1 MKYDC
6 IIIGGG
12 IAGLTCGI
20 KCASS
25 GLRTA
30 LISNGMNSLH
40 FSSGSIDL
48 FGFDGNDSII
58 TPFDHL
64 KKLISKNKK
73 HPYSVVG
80 IKTIKESLTYIK
92 NELYKENLEL
102 YSNGDHNHFHVTCI
116 GTIKPTFLS
125 QKSVFNDKIKNAFKN
140 KDKLCILNFEGYRD
154 YFSEIT
160 ANQLKN
166 NPFLSDYDI
175 TSAKITLPYYYS
187 TEKNLHE
194 FRSIDI
200 ARVFDS
206 ERYLPRIA
214 DEIIKAS
221 GDAKIISLPAFI
233 SINNFKTIHEKL
245 ENMTGKLI
253 YEAPTLPPSILGLR
267 LDTALRSRFAALG
280 GEYSIGDKV
289 ESGKISDG
297 NLEYITTK
305 NYGSTRL
312 QATTYLI
319 ATGSFFSGGL
329 KSSFDKMEEPI
340 FNLKFN
346 GDQKRNKWYSEKFFD
361 KKSHPFLSY
370 GVSTNSNLNP
380 FDKNGK
386 TVKNLYAAGAVLSG
400 YDPIAEGSGC
410 GVAISSGFFAAK
422 KIIESC
428 TVKK

>member
-20 KCASS
+20 KCASN

-48 FGFDGNDSII
+48 FGFNGTKTIEN
-58 TPFDHL
+58 PFDHI
-64 KKLISKNKK
+64 KKLSVKNKK
-73 HPYSVVG
+73 HPYSIVG
-80 IKTIKESLTYIK
+80 VKTIKESLTFIK
-92 NELYKENLEL
+92 DEMIKENLEL
-102 YSNGDHNHFHVTCI
+102 YSNGEQNHFHVTCI
-116 GTIKPTFLS
+116 GTLKPTYLS
-125 QKSVFNDKIKNAFKN
+125 QKSVFNENIKNAFNNREKI
-140 KDKLCILNFEGYRD
+140 CILNFDGYRD

-160 ANQLKN
+160 ASQLKK
-166 NPFLSDYDI
+166 SSIWQDYDI
-175 TSAKITLPYYYS
+175 TSGKITLPYYYS

-221 GDAKIISLPAFI
+221 GDAKIVSLPAFI
-233 SINNFKTIHEKL
+233 SINNFQSIHEKL
-245 ENMTGKLI
+245 EKMTGKLI

-289 ESGKISDG
+289 ESGNISDG
-297 NLEYITTK
+297 QLEYITTK
-305 NYGSTRL
+305 NYGNTRL
-312 QATTYLI
+312 QAKTYLI

-329 KSSFDKMEEPI
+329 KSSFEKMEEPV
-340 FNLKFN
+340 FNLKFD
-346 GDQKRNKWYSEKFFD
+346 GEQKRNKWYSELFFD
-361 KKSHPFLSY
+361 KKSHPFLTY
-370 GVSTNSNLNP
+370 GISTNSNLNP
-380 FDKNGK
+380 YDKNSK
-386 TVKNLYAAGAVLSG
+386 AVKNLYAAGAILSG

-410 GVAISSGFFAAK
+410 GVAISTGYLSAK

>member
-1 MKYDC
+1 LKYDC

-20 KCASS
+20 KCASK

-48 FGFDGNDSII
+48 FGYNGNETIEN
-58 TPFDHL
+58 PFEYL
-64 KKLISKNKK
+64 KKLIIKNKK
-73 HPYSVVG
+73 HPYSIVG
-80 IKTIKESLTYIK
+80 IKTIKESLAFVRD
-92 NELYKENLEL
+92 EVMKENLEL
-102 YSNGDHNHFHVTCI
+102 YSNGEQNHFHVTCI
-116 GTIKPTFLS
+116 GTLKPSYLS
-125 QKSVFNDKIKNAFKN
+125 QKSVFNEKIKNAFDK
-140 KDKLCILNFEGYRD
+140 KEKLCILNFDGYRD

-160 ANQLKN
+160 ASQLKKN
-166 NPFLSDYDI
+166 TLWSDIEI
-175 TSAKITLPYYYS
+175 TSGKITLPFYYS

-214 DEIIKAS
+214 DEIVKVS
-221 GDAKIISLPAFI
+221 GDARIVSLPAFI
-233 SINNFKTIHEKL
+233 SINNFQAIHNKL
-245 ENMTGKLI
+245 EEMTGKLI
-253 YEAPTLPPSILGLR
+253 YEGPTLPPSILGLR

-289 ESGKISDG
+289 ESGNISDG
-297 NLEYITTK
+297 QLEYITTK
-305 NYGSTRL
+305 NYGNTRL
-312 QATTYLI
+312 QAKNYLI

-340 FNLKFN
+340 FNLKFE
-346 GDQKRNKWYSEKFFD
+346 GDQKRNKWYSELFFD

-370 GVSTNSNLNP
+370 GIPTNSSLNP
-380 FDKNGK
+380 FDKNGQP
-386 TVKNLYAAGAVLSG
+386 VKNLFTAGAILSG

-410 GVAISSGFFAAK
+410 GVAISTGYFSAK
-422 KIIESC
+422 KIIEDC
-428 TVKK
+428 KGKQ